1 MFYIKILLN
10 NLLIVFVTELP
21 LALLLGARSPK
32 KITSVALINIITNPA
47 IVYIS
52 LLTLFFAGEWHT
64 PVLIILEIAV
74 LFIEGF
80 TFSKFKTFDK
90 KNPYLISIVL
100 NATSFITGEIIEK
113 VFY

>member
-1 MFYIKILLN
+1 MFYVKILLN
-10 NLLIVFVTELP
+10 NLLIVFVSELP
-21 LALLLGARSPK
+21 LAFLLGAKSLK
-32 KITSVALINIITNPA
+32 KFTSVALINIITNPA

-52 LLTLFFAGEWHT
+52 LLTLLFAGKWHT

-80 TFSKFKTFDK
+80 SFSKFKIFDK
-90 KNPYLISIVL
+90 KNPYLISLCL
-100 NATSFITGEIIEK
+100 NLTSFLMGEIIEK

>member
-1 MFYIKILLN
+1 MFYVEILLN
-10 NLLIVFVTELP
+10 DLLIVFVTELP
-21 LALLLGARSPK
+21 LAFILGARSVK

-52 LLTLFFAGEWHT
+52 LLTLLFASEWHT
-64 PVLIILEIAV
+64 PVLIVLEIAV

-80 TFSKFKTFDK
+80 SFSKFNTFEN
-90 KNPYLISIVL
+90 KNYYFISLCL
-100 NATSFITGEIIEK
+100 NLTSFFTGEIIEK

>member
-1 MFYIKILLN
+1 MFYVKIFLN

-21 LALLLGARSPK
+21 LAFLFGARSLK
-32 KITSVALINIITNPA
+32 KFTSVVLVNIITNPA

-52 LLTLFFAGEWHT
+52 LLTLLFAGEWHT
-64 PVLIILEIAV
+64 PVLIILEVAV

-80 TFSKFKTFDK
+80 SFSKFKIFEK
-90 KNPYLISIVL
+90 KNAFIISLCL
-100 NATSFITGEIIEK
+100 NLTSFLTGEIIEK

>member
-1 MFYIKILLN
+1 MFYAKILLN

-21 LALLLGARSPK
+21 LAFILGARSVK
-32 KITSVALINIITNPA
+32 KFTSVALINIITNPA

-52 LLTLFFAGEWHT
+52 LLTLLFAGGWHT
-64 PVLIILEIAV
+64 PVLIVLEIAV

-80 TFSKFKTFDK
+80 SFSKFNTFEN
-90 KNPYLISIVL
+90 KNSYFISLCL
-100 NATSFITGEIIEK
+100 NLTSFFTGEIIEK